1 MFCMTSSGKTLAY
14 TVPALK
20 HVKSLAHIPLNNK
33 PLILVIAPTRELAIQ
48 IQEQC
53 KEFDSACGIKS
64 VCIYGGISKEDQY
77 KVLRKGFHIAV
88 ATPGRLL
95 DLINEGICDISNVS
109 YLVLDEGKF
118 LIYYL
123 FIWYFFDLFSF

>member
-20 HVKSLAHIPLNNK
+20 HVKSLSYIPPNNK
-33 PLILVIAPTRELAIQ
+33 PLILVVAPTRELAIQ

-53 KEFDSACGIKS
+53 KEFDPVCGIKS
-64 VCIYGGISKEDQY
+64 VCIYGGVSKVDQY
-77 KVLRKGFHIAV
+77 KALRKSFHIVV

-118 LIYYL
+118 LTNYL
-123 FIWYFFDLFSF
+123 FIC